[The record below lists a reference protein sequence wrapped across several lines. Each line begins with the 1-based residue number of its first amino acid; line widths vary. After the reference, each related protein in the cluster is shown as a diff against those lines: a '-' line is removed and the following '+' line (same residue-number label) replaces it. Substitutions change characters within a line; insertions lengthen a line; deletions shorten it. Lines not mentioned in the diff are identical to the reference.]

1 MTYEEKLQLFFA
13 CIESTKMNLYKFAQ
27 NFSDRKIVEIINKLN
42 DAQNLIYKIA
52 IEKEAKLDFDLNN
65 LKMQSDYSFYI
76 CEFEDK
82 TGYKNEIKDMAKHI
96 LQHFGELT
104 REHLNAN
111 EFHYVYALEKCA
123 NEFYNI
129 TINYF

>member
-13 CIESTKMNLYKFAQ
+13 CIESTRMTLYKFAQ
-27 NFSDRKIVEIINKLN
+27 DFSDRKIVEIINKLN
-42 DAQNLIYKIA
+42 DAQNLIFKIA
-52 IEKEAKLDFDLNN
+52 VDKEIKLDFELNN

-76 CEFEDK
+76 YEFDDK
-82 TGYKNEIKDMAKHI
+82 MEYKNEIKDMAKHI

-111 EFHYVYALEKCA
+111 EFHFVYALEKCA
-123 NEFYNI
+123 DEFYNI
-129 TINYF
+129 TINYY